1 MILSPMQGEQ
11 RDAFRA
17 RLGVHWH
24 AIWPWKVSSRLL
36 SRGSSP
42 AGRFPA
48 LATVLAWAVGSGTWC
63 CAVTGLQALDQVGDL
78 PDLPNAAARRG
89 DFAFVQPGSDLS

>member
-1 MILSPMQGEQ
+1 MILSSMQGEQ

-36 SRGSSP
+36 SRGWSP
-42 AGRFPA
+42 AGKFPA
-48 LATVLAWAVGSGTWC
+48 LATILASTVGSDTRC
-63 CAVTGLQALDQVGDL
+63 CAANGLQALHQVGDL
-78 PDLPNAAARRG
+78 PDLPDAG
-89 DFAFVQPGSDLS
+89 PSQ